1 MVVVPNQKIAT
12 SIITNYALPETECS
26 MLVAVG
32 VSYDSDLDHVEKITV
47 AVAKEVLRDT
57 DGAVKDFDPFIRYN
71 AFGES
76 SIQFNVILRIKNV
89 VDQHLIRHEFIKR
102 LHMRYRDEGIKIPF
116 PTRTIKF
123 CNQLYLTEEGSHEI
137 QNLGRTGIWVSELC
151 FGTMSFGNEA
161 DETEAAKMFGKCREA
176 GVNFFD
182 CSNNYSDG
190 RSEEIL
196 GNLISDCRDEVVI
209 TSKVSQRI
217 ARISMQEEPR
227 AATSSLRSNKP
238 ETIENRSH
246 RHLFHHH
253 FDPFTPR
260 MNAQGTG

>member
-1 MVVVPNQKIAT
+1 MKYKI
-12 SIITNYALPETECS
+12 
-26 MLVAVG
+26 
-32 VSYDSDLDHVEKITV
+32 
-47 AVAKEVLRDT
+47 
-57 DGAVKDFDPFIRYN
+57 
-71 AFGES
+71 
-76 SIQFNVILRIKNV
+76 
-89 VDQHLIRHEFIKR
+89 
-102 LHMRYRDEGIKIPF
+102 
-116 PTRTIKF
+116 
-123 CNQLYLTEEGSHEI
+123 
-137 QNLGRTGIWVSELC
+137 LGRTGIWVSELC

-227 AATSSLRSNKP
+227 APPPACGRTSLKRLKTDRIDIYFITISTHLPRWMKRSRYWMILSGK
-238 ETIENRSH
+238 EKSYIW
-246 RHLFHHH
+246 
-253 FDPFTPR
+253 
-260 MNAQGTG
+260 A